1 MEKVRGRPRKEKGLK
16 NMEQVDKN
24 EKSPDE
30 MDVLKNQV
38 EELQKQLKSLMSNK
52 KVKNETKED
61 GADGY
66 VKVMSLTP
74 HILNLST
81 LGNGKG
87 KIFTF
92 HKFGE
97 VKRILYHDLVQLLEG
112 NQKFHE
118 QGLFYI
124 MDKTVIEKHGLED
137 MYEKI
142 LTKERIEK
150 IINGENQTDAVN
162 IFQSATEKQQDFV
175 CEMFIQKIFNGE
187 TVDLNLADRLSR
199 VMQKRIKD
207 YDIQKKAEEAKAYSE
222 LK

>member
-1 MEKVRGRPRKEKGLK
+1 MGKGRGRPRKEKGLE
-16 NMEQVDKN
+16 NMEQVDKTK
-24 EKSPDE
+24 ETPDKME
-30 MDVLKNQV
+30 MLENQV
-38 EELQKQLKSLMSNK
+38 KELQNQLTLLMSNK
-52 KVKNETKED
+52 KTKSEPKEN
-61 GADGY
+61 GTDGY

-74 HILNLST
+74 HMLNLST
-81 LGNGKG
+81 EGNGKG

-97 VKRILYHDLVQLLEG
+97 VKRILYHNLVDILEG

-124 MDKTVIEKHGLED
+124 MDKNVIEKHGLVE

-142 LTKERIEK
+142 LTKELIEK

-175 CEMFIQKIFNGE
+175 CDMFIQKIFNGE

-222 LK
+222 MK

>member
-1 MEKVRGRPRKEKGLK
+1 MGTGKGRPPKEEGLNNMESVDKTQEESSEIEILRKELK
-16 NMEQVDKN
+16 E
-24 EKSPDE
+24 
-30 MDVLKNQV
+30 LKNQ
-38 EELQKQLKSLMSNK
+38 LDLLASNK
-52 KVKNETKED
+52 KVKTDAKEGGSD
-61 GADGY
+61 SY

-74 HILNLST
+74 HLLNLST
-81 LGNGKG
+81 EGNGKG

-97 VKRILYHDLVQLLEG
+97 VKKILYHDLVDILSA

-124 MDKTVIEKHGLED
+124 MSKDVIDEHGFED

-142 LTKERIEK
+142 LTKDAILK

-162 IFQSATEKQQDFV
+162 IFSSATEKQQDFV
-175 CEMFIQKIFNGE
+175 CEMFIQKIFDGE
-187 TVDLNLADRLSR
+187 NVDLNLVDRLSR

-207 YDIQKKAEEAKAYSE
+207 YDIRKKAEEAKAYSE